1 MIIIKIINEDSHPFC
16 TVFKSGVC
24 FTLTAHLNLDAEFS
38 SETLDLF
45 LEFIKLTVEKVDS
58 HTQIVP
64 SKFLNFLVSE
74 LSVSF

>member
-16 TVFKSGVC
+16 AVFKSGVC

-45 LEFIKLTVEKVDS
+45 LESVKLTVEKVDS
-58 HTQIVP
+58 HTQTVP
-64 SKFLNFLVSE
+64 SIFLKFLVSAFE
-74 LSVSF
+74 YQF

>member
-16 TVFKSGVC
+16 TVFQSGVC
-24 FTLTAHLNLDAEFS
+24 FTFIAHLNLDAEFS
-38 SETLDLF
+38 SETLGLF

-64 SKFLNFLVSE
+64 SIFLKFLVSE
-74 LSVSF
+74 LSISF

>member
-1 MIIIKIINEDSHPFC
+1 MIIIKIINEDSHALC
-16 TVFKSGVC
+16 TVFKSCVC
-24 FTLTAHLNLDAEFS
+24 FTLRAHLNLDAEFS

-64 SKFLNFLVSE
+64 SIFLNFLVSE